1 MYIFFKKYY
10 QTILIQKSAVSGKKS
25 YMTDQVLNLYF
36 FCKRMHYMQYAL
48 THFYKMTTHQSK
60 KLDFFS
66 LQRYPWM
73 PIKRTVLLFTKIV
86 KFKKL
91 YRLAFSRHLRV
102 QILYIHNVHVI
113 KMFYNSIFTWR
124 RELTY
129 HILQSVSKSRYI

>member
-1 MYIFFKKYY
+1 MYIFFKVLSNNFDPKKCSIWKEVVYDRPSF
-10 QTILIQKSAVSGKKS
+10 KSI
-25 YMTDQVLNLYF
+25 YF

-86 KFKKL
+86 KFEKL